1 MSMKFEEVHN
11 VEEEA
16 ADQLFESNDDN
27 QIREGTEALM
37 DQLKEG
43 RATVSARGSFLGS
56 ITDSPGDGTRAPAA
70 SLQNSHWASKVD

>member
-1 MSMKFEEVHN
+1 MPASDFYMSMKFEEVDN
-11 VEEEA
+11 VEEA

-43 RATVSARGSFLGS
+43 RATVSARGSFLCS
-56 ITDSPGDGTRAPAA
+56 ITDSPGEGTRAPAA
-70 SLQNSHWASKVD
+70 SL